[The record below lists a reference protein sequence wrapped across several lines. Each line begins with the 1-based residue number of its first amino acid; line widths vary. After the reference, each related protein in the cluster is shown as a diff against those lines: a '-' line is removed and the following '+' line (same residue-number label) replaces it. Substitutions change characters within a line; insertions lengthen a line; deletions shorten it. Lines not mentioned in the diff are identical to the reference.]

1 MPLKKHIGMNDRR
14 QVTTSYWDYF
24 DKIYCISLA
33 QRTDRHAA
41 AKRQF
46 EHVGLTGK
54 VEFIIVGRHPHNRM
68 QGNYESH
75 MACMQKALQAGAETI
90 AIFEDDI
97 LFEGF
102 RPTQLKNG
110 IDFLAANPDCDILF
124 FGCLVSG
131 SRKTANNSMR
141 KIKFRCL
148 THGYALPRRYAEELV
163 KIPWRG
169 IAFDDMLRDL
179 AAGFYAIYPAFAFQ
193 SNAASDNDSCRRL
206 ERLRR
211 LWGGLRRIQKAN
223 EFYHRHKIMVIAVH
237 IVLVLIFLKL
247 VLPI

>member
-1 MPLKKHIGMNDRR
+1 MKAADVSTNCW
-14 QVTTSYWDYF
+14 QYF
-24 DKIYCISLA
+24 DKVYCISLA
-33 QRTDRHAA
+33 ERTDRYTA

-46 EHVGLTGK
+46 KRVGLTGK
-54 VEFIIVGRHPHNRM
+54 VEFMIVDRHPHNRM

-97 LFEGF
+97 LFERF
-102 RPTQLKNG
+102 SPVRLQNG
-110 IDFLAANPDCDILF
+110 IDFLAATPDCDILF

-131 SRKTANNSMR
+131 SRKTANPSVL

-148 THGYALPRRYAEELV
+148 THGYALSRRYAEALV
-163 KIPWRG
+163 KIPWQG
-169 IAFDDMLRDL
+169 VAFDDMLRDL
-179 AAGFYAIYPAFAFQ
+179 ADGFYAICPAFAFQ

-206 ERLRR
+206 ERIRR

-237 IVLVLIFLKL
+237 IVLLLILLKL

>member
-1 MPLKKHIGMNDRR
+1 MMSSDMSTNCWH
-14 QVTTSYWDYF
+14 SF
-24 DKIYCISLA
+24 DKVYCISLA
-33 QRTDRHAA
+33 QRPDRHAA

-46 EHVGLTGK
+46 ERVGLTDK
-54 VEFIIVGRHPHNRM
+54 IEFMIVDRHPYNRM
-68 QGNYESH
+68 QGNFESH
-75 MACMQKALQAGAETI
+75 MACMQKAIQAGADTI

-102 RPTQLKNG
+102 SPARLKNG

-131 SRKTANNSMR
+131 SRKTANKSVL

-163 KIPWRG
+163 KIPWQG
-169 IAFDDMLRDL
+169 IAFDDMLRKQ
-179 AAGFYAIYPAFAFQ
+179 AAGFYAVYPAFAFQ
-193 SNAASDNDSCRRL
+193 SNTASDNDSCRRL
-206 ERLRR
+206 ERIRR

-223 EFYHRHKIMVIAVH
+223 EFYHRHKAIVIAVH
-237 IVLVLIFLKL
+237 IVFVLILLKL

>member
-1 MPLKKHIGMNDRR
+1 MMSSDMSTNCWH
-14 QVTTSYWDYF
+14 SF
-24 DKIYCISLA
+24 DKVYCISLA
-33 QRTDRHAA
+33 QRPDRRAA

-46 EHVGLTGK
+46 ESVGLTDK
-54 VEFIIVGRHPHNRM
+54 IEFMIVDRHPHNRM

-75 MACMQKALQAGAETI
+75 MICLQKAIRSGAETI

-102 RPTQLKNG
+102 NPARLKNG
-110 IDFLAANPDCDILF
+110 IDFLAANSDCDLLS

-131 SRKTANNSMR
+131 SHKTTNKSVL

-211 LWGGLRRIQKAN
+211 LWGGLLRIQKAN

-237 IVLVLIFLKL
+237 IVLVLILLKL